1 MVLAF
6 EAGEFEWL
14 VKPGE
19 KVKMGQPLGYVRWTK
34 EVEEL
39 IGDYENGC
47 CCV

>member
-6 EAGEFEWL
+6 EAEDFEWI

-19 KVKMGQPLGYVRWTK
+19 KVKMGQPLGYVRMTK

-47 CCV
+47 